1 MAASPVREGTPGAE
15 DDAWLRRAI
24 ALAQASRDAGRHPF
38 GSLVVLDGQV
48 IAESQSLKSRDRD
61 ATGHSEM
68 TALRAAS
75 ACRTRIAVRTAG
87 SYALT
92 CRINAA
98 TRAMLRHHALRLAIT
113 TRFTAANGKWSQF
126 TRVITIPRL
135 PKAPPRPEPV
145 TG

>member
-1 MAASPVREGTPGAE
+1 MAPEAQFRAAPGGQAAAAPVTAPDAPVVVATTLVAPGPGTFTQTGTVV
-15 DDAWLRRAI
+15 DG
-24 ALAQASRDAGRHPF
+24 SR
-38 GSLVVLDGQV
+38 
-48 IAESQSLKSRDRD
+48 
-61 ATGHSEM
+61 
-68 TALRAAS
+68 ALRAAA

-98 TRAMLRHHALRLAIT
+98 TRAVLRHHALRLAIT